1 MENEKFNKQPKLLG
15 VHFKKIGIV
24 VMVLSILPGLIIKT
38 MHITLMESQKDLFKS
53 LSYSIFL
60 MGLLL
65 IVLSRDKEEDELTIY
80 IRLTAMLDMFI
91 FAVIYV
97 IIKPLIVLMFQSAFI
112 DVTGQQLVTLM
123 LVGYLISYY
132 LKKSNR

>member
-65 IVLSRDKEEDELTIY
+65 MNLPSLEKKMRKEIKIKTKFVLFVEKD
-80 IRLTAMLDMFI
+80 
-91 FAVIYV
+91 
-97 IIKPLIVLMFQSAFI
+97 
-112 DVTGQQLVTLM
+112 
-123 LVGYLISYY
+123 
-132 LKKSNR
+132 